1 MTVLISSPVTLP
13 PQHLGSRP
21 PANDSFSPQTTVHLQ
36 LSDRNVRLQ
45 GFHPEWSVEWS
56 GWSVRKICVS
66 GRSPS
71 SSLALLPWI
80 FPSFLMWS
88 MSIASEEE
96 RNRWIQAFFLTAPQ
110 RKQIWGGWRE
120 SFSLR
125 AKAKVLQELSCSH
138 VICTIHKNFFKM
150 EWARDDL
157 FIRSF
162 SSNLL
167 DFLFN

>member
-56 GWSVRKICVS
+56 GGSVRKICVS

-71 SSLALLPWI
+71 SSLALLNI
-80 FPSFLMWS
+80 SQFPDVKYEYCVRRRTEQMDSGFLPYCSSTEADLRRMKRELFS
-88 MSIASEEE
+88 PGKSEG
-96 RNRWIQAFFLTAPQ
+96 A
-110 RKQIWGGWRE
+110 
-120 SFSLR
+120 
-125 AKAKVLQELSCSH
+125 
-138 VICTIHKNFFKM
+138 
-150 EWARDDL
+150 
-157 FIRSF
+157 
-162 SSNLL
+162 
-167 DFLFN
+167 